1 MKNTIAFLVST
12 PIQNILNS
20 LNSDKSIIYEL
31 KKNKEK
37 IYILDLSSFANI
49 NNNKLDLIL
58 KKKYDD
64 IFKVI
69 KIKNYYDLKN
79 FIYKKKLIFINYV
92 PPGLLQNQYKVWRI
106 IKKFNLRIAQV
117 QNDQIRVLTEQTSSI
132 NIKKNFSQKFKK
144 FYNYYLFRILV
155 ILNFFPKVSIVFVS
169 SKEIRN
175 SFNNSIFKKIDNF
188 FNINFFSFFLK
199 IELINIKFYNFFLF
213 KQLEEKFI
221 TYIDTAPFD
230 HPALVL
236 NSNEIINNNKRKFFY
251 NNLYNTLKKIKKI
264 TNKKIIICL
273 HPKYNLKHKK
283 KDFKD
288 LVCKTYESEKYI
300 LKASLVIFQSSSMI
314 TQAMILKK
322 KIIQINSDFLPNFF
336 KSEVINWNKIFN
348 FTLLNIDLYNKLNL
362 YLVKSIL
369 KDAKKNVTFYKKFNK
384 KIIHKVNINPANQI
398 INLLEIYK

>member
-1 MKNTIAFLVST
+1 MYTIQMKNTIAFLVST

-58 KKKYDD
+58 KKYYDD

-92 PPGLLQNQYKVWRI
+92 PPELLQNQYKVWRI

-199 IELINIKFYNFFLF
+199 I
-213 KQLEEKFI
+213 
-221 TYIDTAPFD
+221 
-230 HPALVL
+230 
-236 NSNEIINNNKRKFFY
+236 
-251 NNLYNTLKKIKKI
+251 
-264 TNKKIIICL
+264 
-273 HPKYNLKHKK
+273 
-283 KDFKD
+283 
-288 LVCKTYESEKYI
+288 
-300 LKASLVIFQSSSMI
+300 
-314 TQAMILKK
+314 
-322 KIIQINSDFLPNFF
+322 
-336 KSEVINWNKIFN
+336 
-348 FTLLNIDLYNKLNL
+348 
-362 YLVKSIL
+362 
-369 KDAKKNVTFYKKFNK
+369 
-384 KIIHKVNINPANQI
+384 
-398 INLLEIYK
+398 